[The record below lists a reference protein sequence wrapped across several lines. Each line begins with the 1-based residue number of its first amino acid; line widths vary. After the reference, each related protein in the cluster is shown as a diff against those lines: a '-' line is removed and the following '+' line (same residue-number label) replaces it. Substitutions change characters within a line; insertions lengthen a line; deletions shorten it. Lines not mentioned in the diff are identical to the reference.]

1 MLTNAFKGIGLENIF
16 LKKNYG
22 KMIKQLISLIAFY
35 ISHESSVKNFYN
47 MIYYQL
53 P

>member
-16 LKKNYG
+16 LKKKLWRND
-22 KMIKQLISLIAFY
+22 KTI
-35 ISHESSVKNFYN
+35 NFFDSFLYF
-47 MIYYQL
+47 